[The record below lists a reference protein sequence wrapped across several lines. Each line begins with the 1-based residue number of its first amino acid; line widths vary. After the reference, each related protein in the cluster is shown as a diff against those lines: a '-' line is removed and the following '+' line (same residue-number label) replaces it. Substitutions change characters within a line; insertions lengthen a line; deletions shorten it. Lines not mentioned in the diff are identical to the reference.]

1 MSARVTGVAVGVLAA
16 VLTSWSPGAARADD
30 PSPKEVYEKAAP
42 ATVHV
47 IGKYGAGTGFV
58 YDADEGLIVTNAH
71 VIQGEAALKAVV
83 GEGSPVPVRVLGSD
97 PCEDL
102 AVLKLTSPQEDLK
115 ELKFGKSDDVETA
128 DTVMALGYPA
138 SLGETDVTQ
147 KVAFTSGAVQTS
159 KVGATPLTSLPNYP
173 SLIQH
178 SATVNPGNS
187 GGPLLNAKGEV
198 VGINTLGYSDE
209 GVTGQFYAISSD
221 HAEPKL
227 AGLAAGDTK
236 NDPGWWLLDMS
247 DPSLPTTFEEIGAP
261 DDKAFAAFQKQGVD
275 GVMALSVTPQS
286 QAAKAN
292 LGAGDVLTTVKG
304 EPVTSVAEVCDVLQ
318 STSGGEKLPV
328 DGVYSGTLDSTGGK
342 AGEEWTTELVLEGK
356 S

>member
-1 MSARVTGVAVGVLAA
+1 MAVGVLAA
-16 VLTSWSPGAARADD
+16 VITAWSPVVAQADD

-47 IGKYGAGTGFV
+47 LGKYGTGTGFV

-71 VIQGEAALKAVV
+71 VIQGEAALKVV
-83 GEGSPVPVRVLGSD
+83 IGDQPPTPVRVLGTD

-102 AVLKLTSPQEDLK
+102 AVLQLTSPQEDLK
-115 ELKFGKSDDVETA
+115 ELEFGKSGDVATA

-138 SLGETDVTQ
+138 SLGDTDATQ
-147 KVAFTSGAVQTS
+147 NVAFTSGAVQTPQ
-159 KVGATPLTSLPNYP
+159 VGSTPLTSLPNYP

-198 VGINTLGYSDE
+198 VGINTLGYAEE
-209 GVTGQFYAISSD
+209 GVSGQFYAISSD

-247 DPSLPTTFEEIGAP
+247 DPTLPGTFEEIGAP
-261 DDKAFAAFQKQGVD
+261 DDKAFTAFQKQKID
-275 GVMALSVTPQS
+275 GVIALSVDPQS
-286 QAAKAN
+286 PAAKAN
-292 LGAGDVLTTVKG
+292 LGAGDVLTAVKG
-304 EPVTSVAEVCDVLQ
+304 EPVTSVADVCDVLQ
-318 STSGGEKLPV
+318 STSANEKLPV

-342 AGEEWTTELVLEGK
+342 AGEAWTTEVVLGGK
-356 S
+356 K